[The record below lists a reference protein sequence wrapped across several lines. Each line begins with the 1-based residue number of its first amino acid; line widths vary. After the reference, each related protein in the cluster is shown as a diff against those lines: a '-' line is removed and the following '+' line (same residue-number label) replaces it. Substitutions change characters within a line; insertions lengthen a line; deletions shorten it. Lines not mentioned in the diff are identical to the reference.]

1 MKVTSDVCSRIETE
15 WKSRFSCYRHTE
27 RNNDRFHQKPRHAS
41 PEKRSRSLALSPFVQ
56 LIFLIIL
63 ALQVSK
69 EEIIRRSENRDSLGY
84 GESECIS
91 LSFAYDPAKSPLIF
105 ANVVTRLAD
114 LKILL
119 PHRYASKLKKFLR
132 VSRERGTNEPL
143 FSTLFEARFN
153 EPNLT
158 RSLSQRLL

>member
-1 MKVTSDVCSRIETE
+1 MSVVVSKRNGSLVFLVTGIPRGTMIAFT
-15 WKSRFSCYRHTE
+15 KNRGMRAP
-27 RNNDRFHQKPRHAS
+27 RNVRGLWPF
-41 PEKRSRSLALSPFVQ
+41 LLSPFVE
-56 LIFLIIL
+56 LIFLVIL

-69 EEIIRRSENRDSLGY
+69 EEIIRRSENRDSLEY
-84 GESECIS
+84 GESECIG
-91 LSFAYDPAKSPLIF
+91 LSFAYDPAKSLLIF
-105 ANVVTRLAD
+105 ANVVTRFAD